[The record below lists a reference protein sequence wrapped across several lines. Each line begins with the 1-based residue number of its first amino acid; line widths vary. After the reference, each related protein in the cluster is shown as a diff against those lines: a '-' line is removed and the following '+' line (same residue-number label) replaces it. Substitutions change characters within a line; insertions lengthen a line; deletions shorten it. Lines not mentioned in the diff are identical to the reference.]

1 MIWGLGLRCLN
12 LESSDSY
19 PRALLHMQHLNVIC
33 SETIIKTNK
42 EGEGESCIRKEGLSA
57 AGSTHFFFLCSLSD
71 TFPLGFF
78 FCLSATNK
86 SDNSYIRN
94 SLTFNN

>member
-19 PRALLHMQHLNVIC
+19 PRSLLGMQHLNVIC

-57 AGSTHFFFLCSLSD
+57 AGSTHFFSSVAYRIH
-71 TFPLGFF
+71 FPWDFF
-78 FCLSATNK
+78 SVSQQQIN
-86 SDNSYIRN
+86 
-94 SLTFNN
+94 LTTHT